1 MTPSLRHF
9 SFNAMGSHCEIQ
21 FFDDS
26 RVYAKRLAKKLAD
39 EANRLENKYSRFK
52 SDSFLSQINAQAG
65 SKNGIKIDQETKL
78 LFDHALTCYEQSEG
92 LFDITSGR
100 LSRIWN
106 FKDGQVPDQKLI
118 ANALNNTGFEKL
130 SWHQSRLLIPEGM
143 ELDFGGIVK
152 EYAADSLARLAR
164 TSGCNSGLLNLG
176 GDFSVIGPMPEQKS
190 WPIGITQPDST
201 GSIMATV
208 NLSGGGLAS
217 SGDYERFFFFE
228 GERYS
233 HILNPITGWPSK
245 GLRAVSV
252 ASHLC
257 TVAGSM
263 ASIAMLKSE
272 SDGIQW
278 LTDSGL
284 PHVYMKQDGCIGGP
298 SSSA

>member
-1 MTPSLRHF
+1 
-9 SFNAMGSHCEIQ
+9 MGSHCEVQ

-26 RVYAKRLAKKLAD
+26 RVYAKRLAKKLTG
-39 EANRLENKYSRFK
+39 EASRLEKKYSRFK

-65 SKNGIKIDQETKL
+65 AKNGIEIDQETLL

-106 FKDGQVPDQKLI
+106 FKGGQVPDQKLI
-118 ANALNNTGFEKL
+118 ADALERTGFDKL
-130 SWHQSRLLIPEGM
+130 NWHQSRLLIPEGM
-143 ELDFGGIVK
+143 EIDFGGIVK

-164 TSGCNSGLLNLG
+164 ASGYNSGLLNLG

-208 NLSGGGLAS
+208 NLSDGGLAS

-233 HILNPITGWPSK
+233 HILNPKTGWPSK

-252 ASHLC
+252 ALREARHARRGLQRRHRHSHC
-257 TVAGSM
+257 HTCHRHSC
-263 ASIAMLKSE
+263 
-272 SDGIQW
+272 
-278 LTDSGL
+278 
-284 PHVYMKQDGCIGGP
+284 HRN
-298 SSSA
+298 

>member
-1 MTPSLRHF
+1 M
-9 SFNAMGSHCEIQ
+9 EI
-21 FFDDS
+21 
-26 RVYAKRLAKKLAD
+26 
-39 EANRLENKYSRFK
+39 
-52 SDSFLSQINAQAG
+52 
-65 SKNGIKIDQETKL
+65 
-78 LFDHALTCYEQSEG
+78 
-92 LFDITSGR
+92 
-100 LSRIWN
+100 
-106 FKDGQVPDQKLI
+106 
-118 ANALNNTGFEKL
+118 
-130 SWHQSRLLIPEGM
+130 
-143 ELDFGGIVK
+143 DFGGIVK

-208 NLSGGGLAS
+208 NLSNGGLAS

-233 HILNPITGWPSK
+233 HILNPTTGWPSK

-284 PHVYMKQDGCIGGP
+284 PHVYMKQDGSIGGP
-298 SSSA
+298 S